1 MNLHDKTILV
11 TGASSGIGQ
20 AIAIACAEKGAR
32 VLINFRKN
40 ETGANE
46 TLAKVDM
53 LSKGHIFQADLTDP
67 KQIEF
72 MFSEIAKT
80 VGKIDIVV
88 NNAGDAQPG
97 DFFDNESWKA
107 QFDNIFFSALYVS
120 QYFLK
125 QNTDASL
132 RKIIN
137 VTSYYGNLTGG
148 NTGYFSY
155 STAKAA
161 LNHLTTTL
169 AKTDQHVLVN
179 AIAPGYTMTPAW
191 EGVEEEVLKDRAA
204 RTMINRYITSE
215 EVAQITI
222 ALLENDAMTGQIID
236 IDGGL
241 GLQKFKK
248 NEEN

>member
-1 MNLHDKTILV
+1 MNLRDKTILV

-20 AIAIACAEKGAR
+20 AIAIACASKGAK

-40 ETGANE
+40 EAGANE
-46 TLAKVDM
+46 TLAKVNM

-67 KQIEF
+67 RQIGY
-72 MFSEIAKT
+72 MFKEIAET
-80 VGKIDIVV
+80 AGAIDMVV

-120 QYFLK
+120 QHFLK
-125 QNTDASL
+125 QNTGAPL

-169 AKTDQHVLVN
+169 AKTDPHVLVN
-179 AIAPGYTMTPAW
+179 AVAPGYTMTPAW
-191 EGVEEEVLKDRAA
+191 EGVEEEVLKDRASH
-204 RTMINRYITSE
+204 TMINRYISSD
-215 EVAQITI
+215 EVAHITV
-222 ALLENDAMTGQIID
+222 ALLENDAMTGQVID

-241 GLQKFKK
+241 GLQKVNK